1 MKQESKTSTVVVNY
15 EKLISCISSGAKLGD
30 EHVNAGNQLLRSQ
43 YHDIQGLCT
52 PVLGQKLC
60 FPEFNGLEG
69 YAGCAYL
76 QVLHTGAD
84 HWITIEILSDEE
96 VRVYDSMFLKPTYHT
111 LKQIASIVKSR
122 HHQIQLS
129 LAKVQFQ
136 KTANDC
142 GVYALAFLTDL
153 CHGID
158 PTTCDYASAQE
169 LRKHL
174 IHCFKQ
180 GTMSPFPSTT
190 RGKPEPPLMISLPVY
205 CSCRMP
211 FVLEHLTKKQ
221 IPKDEDTGMIQC
233 DFCNNWY
240 HHSCVKLSNEELKK
254 LSKPNMS
261 WMCTFKGCSDYVNKI
276 LQSDSN

>member
-1 MKQESKTSTVVVNY
+1 MLIKY
-15 EKLISCISSGAKLGD
+15 EKLISYIYSGGKLGD
-30 EHVNAGNQLLRSQ
+30 EHVNAANQLLRSQ
-43 YHDIQGLCT
+43 CPDMQGLCT

-60 FPEFNGLEG
+60 FPEFNVLQG
-69 YAGCAYL
+69 YAGHSYL

-84 HWITIEILSDEE
+84 HWITIEIVYEEE
-96 VRVYDSMFLKPTYHT
+96 VRIYDSMFLKPTYHT

-122 HHQIQLS
+122 YHQIQMS

-136 KTANDC
+136 KTAVDC

-169 LRKHL
+169 LRNHL
-174 IHCFKQ
+174 IYCFRQ

-190 RGKPEPPLMISLPVY
+190 RSKPEAPLILSLPVY

-211 FVLEHLTKKQ
+211 FVVEHLTKKQ
-221 IPKDEDTGMIQC
+221 IPKGEDTEMIQC

-240 HHSCVKLSNEELKK
+240 HYSCVKLSNEELQE
-254 LSKPNMS
+254 LSKPNVT
-261 WMCTFKGCSDYVNKI
+261 WMCTFKGCSDYVDN
-276 LQSDSN
+276 LLESDSD